1 MPQINIHTRLKSDEK
16 IEIRPPGLYKVILHN
31 DDYTTMDFVVDVLTT
46 VFNKSLEN
54 ATQLML
60 AIHQKGQAVCGL
72 YPREIAE
79 TKVQTVHALAEA
91 NGFPLRST
99 MEKE

>member
-1 MPQINIHTRLKSDEK
+1 MPQTNIHTRLKSDEK
-16 IEIRPPGLYKVILHN
+16 IKTRPPGLYKVILHN

-46 VFNKSLEN
+46 VFNQSLEN
-54 ATQLML
+54 ATRLML
-60 AIHQKGQAVCGL
+60 AIHQNGQAVCGL

-91 NGFPLRST
+91 NDFPLRST